1 MIMKK
6 LLSLTAIFAMAMVVL
21 TGCDK
26 DKPDTVEPG
35 KTGLTLSIPTPAFK
49 FDATTAFTVTA
60 SAKVEADLTVTLTSS
75 NPAAATV
82 PATVVIKA
90 GTDQIAGVVTGVAEG
105 KSTITIAA
113 SDVEL
118 TVASV
123 EVTVTKEVPPVPEK
137 VNVSIATTFAE
148 VAPGAKIPFTVTA
161 EKAITEEA
169 LVITLT
175 SSNPAAA
182 TVPATVTIPVGETKI
197 AGEITGVAAGE
208 ATITISSDKI
218 NATVASIPVTVK
230 EGAATAVALSIA
242 TASADVEVGMN
253 VKFTITTPVAP
264 TADLTI
270 NLASST
276 VNATVPATI
285 VLPAGKMSVQGDIA
299 GALIGTAV
307 VTISAA
313 ETTITKATVDVN
325 VIERQNINYCE
336 LNYEIGSGSYNML
349 DYFKLGEVKVAG
361 ANRATTTGS
370 GPLATTFSFAYDYDK
385 ADYNTGG
392 IGTDQYTFKIFA
404 DWNRSG
410 KFVEIYKKD
419 FKPASKAGEFT
430 GEITIPENIASSS
443 VLRAVLAFTDDPNKT
458 TLNSE
463 GCGNIESGSAIDF
476 TYTKQ

>member
-1 MIMKK
+1 MKK

-21 TGCDK
+21 TGCEK
-26 DKPDTVEPG
+26 DKPEPPKPG
-35 KTGLTLSIPTPAFK
+35 EKTKLTLSIPTPAFK
-49 FDATTAFTVTA
+49 FDATTAFTVKA
-60 SAKVEADLTVTLTSS
+60 SVKVEADLTVTLTSS

-82 PATVVIKA
+82 PATAVIKA
-90 GTDQIAGVVTGVAEG
+90 GTDQIDGIVTGVAEG

-182 TVPATVTIPVGETKI
+182 TVPATVTIPVGDTKI
-197 AGEITGVAAGE
+197 SGEISGVAAGE

-307 VTISAA
+307 VTISAG

-325 VIERQNINYCE
+325 VIERKNITYCE
-336 LNYEIGSGSYNML
+336 LVFQSPTYSVMNY
-349 DYFKLGEVKVAG
+349 FTLGDTKVVCGENEMFNA
-361 ANRATTTGS
+361 S
-370 GPLATTFSFAYDYDK
+370 GPLANTFELELDGMHGDYPMDYDG
-385 ADYNTGG
+385 DM
-392 IGTDQYTFKIFA
+392 YTIAIYA

-410 KFVEIYKKD
+410 AFVKVY
-419 FKPASKAGEFT
+419 SKEFPLNLPTTKIT
-430 GEITIPENIASSS
+430 GTFVIPENISSES
-443 VLRAVLAFTDDPNKT
+443 VIRAICYFTGERNGS
-458 TLNSE
+458 NISNV
-463 GCGNIESGSAIDF
+463 GCGTMESGTAVDF
-476 TYTKQ
+476 TYTK

>member
-6 LLSLTAIFAMAMVVL
+6 LLSLTAIFAMAMVVF
-21 TGCDK
+21 TGCTKTD
-26 DKPDTVEPG
+26 PPEPVE
-35 KTGLTLSIPTPAFK
+35 KTALTLSIPTSAFK

-123 EVTVTKEVPPVPEK
+123 EVTVTKDVPPVPEK

-197 AGEITGVAAGE
+197 SGEISGVAAGE

-270 NLASST
+270 NLSSST
-276 VNATVPATI
+276 ANATVPATI
-285 VLPAGKMSVQGDIA
+285 VLPAGKMSIQGDIA

-313 ETTITKATVDVN
+313 GTTIAKADVDVN
-325 VIERQNINYCE
+325 VTERKNITYCE

-349 DYFKLGEVKVAG
+349 DYFTLGEVKVLG
-361 ANRATTTGS
+361 ANRTTTTGS
-370 GPLATTFSFAYDYDK
+370 GPLANTFEFAYDYDK
-385 ADYNTGG
+385 ADYPGG
-392 IGTDQYTFKIFA
+392 NIEGDDTYTFKIFA
-404 DWNRSG
+404 DWNKSG
-410 KFVEIYKKD
+410 KFVEVYKKV
-419 FKPASKAGEFT
+419 FNPMAKSGKFT
-430 GEITIPENIASSS
+430 GEFTIPENISSSS
-443 VLRAVLAFTDDPNKT
+443 VLRAVLAFTGDPNQT
-458 TLNSE
+458 TLNSQ
-463 GCGNIESGSAIDF
+463 GCGNIESGSAVDF